1 MKVICAGL
9 SKTGTTSLG
18 NALRVLGYKVYD
30 FPEHADIHGNEWLA
44 IYRGEKTA
52 DFASMY
58 EAVDAVT
65 DLPAAFW
72 YQEILEAFPDAKI
85 ILTVRDN
92 DEVWV
97 QSWVK
102 HVQIFRELNVFSR
115 LALAITKP
123 LLLDLHSVTTHAVY
137 GSQNPKATSL
147 FKKKYNAHNERVQ
160 AVIPSEKLLVYNVKQ
175 GWGPLCQFLGVDVPS
190 QEFPRENVGGSA
202 ARAGMARFC
211 KELKQKIMFSIFP
224 LLLVLVGIIA
234 YSLYWHQ

>member
-137 GSQNPKATSL
+137 GSQNPKRL
-147 FKKKYNAHNERVQ
+147 
-160 AVIPSEKLLVYNVKQ
+160 
-175 GWGPLCQFLGVDVPS
+175 
-190 QEFPRENVGGSA
+190 
-202 ARAGMARFC
+202 
-211 KELKQKIMFSIFP
+211 
-224 LLLVLVGIIA
+224 A
-234 YSLYWHQ
+234 YSKRNTMRITREYRLLFLQKNCSFTMSNKAGVRCVNFSESMFLHKNFHVKMSEDQPQGPAWPDSAKN